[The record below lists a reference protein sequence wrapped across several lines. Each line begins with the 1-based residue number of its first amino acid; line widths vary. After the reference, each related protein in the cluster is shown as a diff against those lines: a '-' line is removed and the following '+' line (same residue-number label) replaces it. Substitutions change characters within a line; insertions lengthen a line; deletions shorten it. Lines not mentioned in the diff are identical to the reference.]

1 MRYFSLERIKSAIEH
16 LQEYDSKWVIVP
28 LVFAVNGVGE
38 YEMVNLRGKGKAGT
52 GSFLDRHF
60 HGSLIGL
67 EPLEGGASTMRPRFK
82 EIWKPD
88 NPDFVLHQRQ
98 SLWGNAYSRT
108 GYKEMKDRELIVDG
122 GPSTWRME
130 PRFWAVWQQELP
142 ASFRFE
148 ELLVWLYAFSGFDD
162 EIDSWEELSVDFQ
175 ERHLGEDGRFPA
187 GYEVRFRV
195 AGDVPWPAD
204 LLSERPADEEFQ
216 AALLPGP
223 QRDDKWLRE
232 RFEEWRK
239 KVGYPSE
246 ADAEDKAMR
255 EGFAKL
261 LDVETLMEAQ
271 TNPESFDL
279 DLFRQLLTRNYGG
292 PGPQSHINRFLKR
305 EGGEGVKSLVATIGH
320 VLYGEG
326 EVADR
331 LDEAVED
338 PEYYVSGLGEAVL
351 TKCLAVVDPDRWLPL
366 FTYKSAV
373 GKGKRD
379 ILKVLDAD
387 LEDGDELSMGEAA
400 VRSNDVLRKMTEPL
414 LPGDPWGQLVFLWWL
429 RTYGSDSS
437 SLGAELY
444 LDDKWIE
451 EVNELLDDK
460 RQVIFYGPPGTGK
473 TYVAQRLAEQYAAGG
488 RVELIQ
494 FHPSYTYEDFVQGY
508 RPVED
513 ESGNVT
519 FKLRRGPLLDLAK
532 AAEKGT
538 NTCVLVI
545 DEINRGNLAKIFGEL
560 YFLLEYRGHTIKL
573 QYGKEFKLPENLVII
588 GTMNTADRSIA
599 LVDAAL
605 RRRFHFVPFFPD
617 RWPIKGLLRRWL
629 KANVPKME
637 SVADLVDRVN
647 GMLDDRDFQIG
658 PAYFIKKDL
667 DQRWLDRIWRY
678 SVIPYLEE
686 HFFDEPERVAEFDLE
701 MLQAAELEAETE
713 AGEGGGDGGT
723 AAAEGVETD

>member
-1 MRYFSLERIKSAIEH
+1 MRYFSLDRIKSAIEH

-38 YEMVNLRGKGKAGT
+38 EEPVNLRAGDKPGT

-88 NPDFVLHQRQ
+88 DPNFVIHQRQ

-108 GYKEMKDRELIVDG
+108 GYKEMKDRGLIVG
-122 GPSTWRME
+122 SGPSTWQMT
-130 PRFWAVWQQELP
+130 PKFWAAWEEELP
-142 ASFRFE
+142 ESFRFE
-148 ELLVWLYAFSGFDD
+148 ELLVWLYAFDGLED

-204 LLSERPADEEFQ
+204 LSSERPGNEEFQ

-223 QRDDKWLRE
+223 SHDEKWLRE

-239 KVGYPSE
+239 EVEYPSAADEHDKEMGKRLAEELLSVDALTE
-246 ADAEDKAMR
+246 AMTD
-255 EGFAKL
+255 
-261 LDVETLMEAQ
+261 
-271 TNPESFDL
+271 PESFDL

-305 EGGEGVKSLVATIGH
+305 EGDAGVKKLAATLAY
-320 VLYGEG
+320 VLYDEDE
-326 EVADR
+326 EVDER
-331 LDEAVED
+331 LDAAVED
-338 PEYYVSGLGEAVL
+338 PDYYVSGLGEAVL
-351 TKCLAVVDPDRWLPL
+351 TKCLAIVEPDKWLPL

-379 ILKVLDAD
+379 ILKILDAD

-400 VRSNDVLRKMTEPL
+400 ERSNDVLRKMTEPL
-414 LPGDPWGQLVFLWWL
+414 VPGDPWGQLVFLWWL
-429 RTYGSDSS
+429 RGYGGDSS
-437 SLGAELY
+437 SLGTELH
-444 LDDKWIE
+444 LDDKWID

-473 TYVAQRLAEQYAAGG
+473 TYVAQRLAKQYAAGG
-488 RVELIQ
+488 QVEMVQ

-513 ESGNVT
+513 KSGAVT
-519 FKLRRGPLLDLAK
+519 FKLRPGPLLDLAE
-532 AAEKGT
+532 AAKNGAG
-538 NTCVLVI
+538 TCVLVI

-560 YFLLEYRGHTIKL
+560 YFLLEYRDRELKL
-573 QYGKEFKLPENLVII
+573 QYGEEFRLPENLVII

-617 RWPIKGLLRRWL
+617 RWPIEGLLRRWL
-629 KANVPKME
+629 KDNVPKME

-647 GMLDDRDFQIG
+647 AML
-658 PAYFIKKDL
+658 
-667 DQRWLDRIWRY
+667 
-678 SVIPYLEE
+678 
-686 HFFDEPERVAEFDLE
+686 
-701 MLQAAELEAETE
+701 
-713 AGEGGGDGGT
+713 
-723 AAAEGVETD
+723 